1 MNTTSE
7 PPRQPDWRVLLVG
20 GASGT
25 GKTTVSRALA
35 RQFDVP
41 VVEVDDIVEALLA
54 VTRPEHLPELHVWR
68 THPEAAYE
76 APESVVE
83 RQIAIARAL
92 LPAVEAVV
100 ANHVDT
106 DTPVIVEGDYL
117 LPDLAV
123 AGGPVRAVF
132 VHEDDPAQVVANYL
146 AREPDAGPQHHR
158 ADVSVLYGRWL
169 ADRARA
175 SGVPVVTSR
184 PWHDLTHRAGA
195 QACPARSRSTYF

>member
-1 MNTTSE
+1 M
-7 PPRQPDWRVLLVG
+7 
-20 GASGT
+20 

-35 RQFDVP
+35 RRFDTP

-54 VTRPEHLPELHVWR
+54 VTRPEHLPELHFWR

-117 LPDLAV
+117 LPELAV
-123 AGGPVRAVF
+123 ADGPVRAVF
-132 VHEDDPAQVVANYL
+132 VHEDDTAQVVANYL
-146 AREPDAGPQHHR
+146 AREPDAGPQQHR
-158 ADVSVLYGRWL
+158 ADVSVLYGSWL

-175 SGVPVVTSR
+175 SGVPVVASR
-184 PWHDLTHRAGA
+184 PWHDLPRRAAA
-195 QACPARSRSTYF
+195 QARPGRSRSTYF

>member
-7 PPRQPDWRVLLVG
+7 PTRPDWRVLLVG

-35 RQFDVP
+35 RRFDTP

-76 APESVVE
+76 SPESVVE
-83 RQIAIARAL
+83 RQIAIARTL

-117 LPDLAV
+117 LPELAV
-123 AGGPVRAVF
+123 QGGPVRAVF
-132 VHEDDPAQVVANYL
+132 VHEDDTEQVVANYL
-146 AREPDAGPQHHR
+146 AREPDAGPQQHR
-158 ADVSVLYGRWL
+158 ADVSVRYGSWL

-175 SGVPVVTSR
+175 SGVPVVASR
-184 PWHDLTHRAGA
+184 PWHDLPRRAAA
-195 QACPARSRSTYF
+195 QACPGRSRSTYF